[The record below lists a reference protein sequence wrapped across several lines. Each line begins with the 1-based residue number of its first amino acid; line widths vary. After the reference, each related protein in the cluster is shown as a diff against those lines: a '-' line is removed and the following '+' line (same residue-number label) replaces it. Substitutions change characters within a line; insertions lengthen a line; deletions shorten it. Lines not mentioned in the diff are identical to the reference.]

1 MTSFAKK
8 QKSKLLIGA
17 SDIICC
23 KIHTLMQQ
31 SDWCEIHTLMQQS
44 DWCEIH
50 TTLHATREFIFFYR
64 KKKIENCVVGH
75 PTISL
80 ISSFFMS
87 PGLMNEY
94 FDM

>member
-1 MTSFAKK
+1 
-8 QKSKLLIGA
+8 
-17 SDIICC
+17 
-23 KIHTLMQQ
+23 MQQ

-50 TTLHATREFIFFYR
+50 TTLHATREFIFFFI
-64 KKKIENCVVGH
+64 KKKNRELCSRTPH
-75 PTISL
+75 YFPYFL
-80 ISSFFMS
+80 LFHMS

>member
-1 MTSFAKK
+1 
-8 QKSKLLIGA
+8 
-17 SDIICC
+17 
-23 KIHTLMQQ
+23 MQQ

-50 TTLHATREFIFFYR
+50 TTLHATREFIFFFIE
-64 KKKIENCVVGH
+64 KKNRELCSRTPH
-75 PTISL
+75 YFPYFL
-80 ISSFFMS
+80 LFHMS